1 MLTYADVWQ
10 GCGVLMDARSGGELR
25 HCEVYDNELAGIA
38 IKDEACPELYE
49 CTIRHGRDAGA
60 EVC

>member
-1 MLTYADVWQ
+1 
-10 GCGVLMDARSGGELR
+10 MDARSGGELR

-49 CTIRHGRDAGA
+49 CTIRDGRDAG
-60 EVC
+60 VLILCRHSC